1 MKGLVITTENKMQ
14 VREFGEPAYETI
26 GKAVGGWIEVVHPK
40 GLPDP
45 FCMVVNEEG
54 LLHGLPINL
63 FGCILYDTVRHGN
76 PIVGNIVILKEGFT
90 TPGERLYRAG
100 RGRRQIPRR
109 NGRQSKRRRHQVGKR
124 GAIMA
129 KFYFT
134 YGTDGQPF
142 FGGWTEVEAPD
153 AHAACAAF
161 RAYHPDK
168 TEGLVNCSSI
178 YDEEQFKLTEMYR
191 ESNFGFRCHEIITL
205 RREAAT
211 N

>member
-54 LLHGLPINL
+54 LLHGLPLNL

-90 TPGERLYRAG
+90 TPGERDFIGLDEDDV
-100 RGRRQIPRR
+100 
-109 NGRQSKRRRHQVGKR
+109 KFL
-124 GAIMA
+124 GAMA
-129 KFYFT
+129 VSLS
-134 YGTDGQPF
+134 
-142 FGGWTEVEAPD
+142 GGGIKWESEA
-153 AHAACAAF
+153 
-161 RAYHPDK
+161 RYWQ
-168 TEGLVNCSSI
+168 SSI
-178 YDEEQFKLTEMYR
+178 LPTARTVSRFSAAGLRSKPRTLTR
-191 ESNFGFRCHEIITL
+191 PVPRSAPITPI
-205 RREAAT
+205 RPRA
-211 N
+211 